1 MQVGNLLEHNYKL
14 TYRNS
19 DTCLY
24 TNSFILGKEKT
35 QLQRV
40 NNNYN
45 YILISSNILRAL
57 ALKNANAIL
66 F

>member
-14 TYRNS
+14 TYRNL

-24 TNSFILGKEKT
+24 TNSFILDKEKT

-45 YILISSNILRAL
+45 YILISSNILNRV
-57 ALKNANAIL
+57 IDSGIYI
-66 F
+66 

>member
-14 TYRNS
+14 TYRNL
-19 DTCLY
+19 DTCQY
-24 TNSFILGKEKT
+24 TNSFIPDKEKT

-45 YILISSNILRAL
+45 YILISSNILNRVID
-57 ALKNANAIL
+57 NGIYI
-66 F
+66 

>member
-14 TYRNS
+14 TYRNW

-24 TNSFILGKEKT
+24 TNSFILDKEKT

-45 YILISSNILRAL
+45 YILISSNILNRVID
-57 ALKNANAIL
+57 NGIYI
-66 F
+66 